1 MAIAIEEIK
10 KLRSETGAGIMDCRS
25 ALEQADG
32 DYEQALDF
40 LRSKGLSKAAE
51 RADRVASEG
60 IVELYSHG
68 EGRVGVMVE
77 VNCETDFVS
86 RSETFRK
93 FAHELALQIAAGA
106 PRYVSEEDIPE
117 DVLQQEREK
126 ARNYAIEE
134 GKPEN
139 IIDRIIDGRLEKFKD
154 DTCLLRQTYIRDDD
168 LKVEEL
174 LMQNIGSIGENI
186 KIRRFERWELGET
199 TAEIE

>member
-10 KLRSETGAGIMDCRS
+10 KLRNETGAGIMDCRS

-117 DVLQQEREK
+117 DVLEQEREK

-154 DTCLLRQTYIRDDD
+154 DSCLLRQTYIRDDD

-199 TAEIE
+199 PAEIE

>member
-10 KLRSETGAGIMDCRS
+10 KLRNETGAGIMDCRS

-117 DVLQQEREK
+117 DVLEQEREK